1 MLFVWA
7 FSKGVGVGF
16 VENCLYLNDPGVG
29 VGFVENC
36 LYLNDPGVFSGLF
49 KMEGFRHFWRSKL
62 NPVLLMITE
71 GNPRF
76 GVEIW
81 AFRGRMRW
89 WFLGF
94 RKVQAKLCSH
104 TPFSLGVEI
113 WGLHFEFIL
122 WAFQFV
128 KVKL

>member
-1 MLFVWA
+1 
-7 FSKGVGVGF
+7 
-16 VENCLYLNDPGVG
+16 
-29 VGFVENC
+29 
-36 LYLNDPGVFSGLF
+36 
-49 KMEGFRHFWRSKL
+49 MEGFRHFWRSKL

-113 WGLHFEFIL
+113 WRFGNEGFCFLVVINWCLLIGSELYIEYGVVILHEVGFISFWHFAWKMRVL
-122 WAFQFV
+122 AQ
-128 KVKL
+128 LEGPS

>member
-1 MLFVWA
+1 MSMQSGIFTFYMSMQITALQYFL
-7 FSKGVGVGF
+7 GF
-16 VENCLYLNDPGVG
+16 LLNGRCGSWFWIEFGVG

-81 AFRGRMRW
+81 RF
-89 WFLGF
+89 
-94 RKVQAKLCSH
+94 
-104 TPFSLGVEI
+104 GVEI
-113 WGLHFEFIL
+113 WRLQLVVFGIL
-122 WAFQFV
+122 EGPS
-128 KVKL
+128 